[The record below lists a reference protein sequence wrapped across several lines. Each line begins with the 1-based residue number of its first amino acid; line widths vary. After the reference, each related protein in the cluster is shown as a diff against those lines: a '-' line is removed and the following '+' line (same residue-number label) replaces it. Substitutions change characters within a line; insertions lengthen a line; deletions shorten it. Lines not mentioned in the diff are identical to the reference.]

1 MQADCSG
8 LRRADARVVNLGG
21 RIVRF
26 IAVVLGVVGSG
37 FGALGVTR
45 EDEARELESIASAAI
60 DGLSLG
66 GGELSA
72 GKRLAH
78 IGEGIG

>member
-37 FGALGVTR
+37 FGAPGVAR
-45 EDEARELESIASAAI
+45 EDEARELESIAAAAI
-60 DGLSLG
+60 DGLSLS